1 MCQHVKNHISYWPI
15 NRGTESLSI
24 IEYLLGIEQDDVGS
38 FCIAQIHKLNH
49 EMVAF
54 HSIQTTETEIRS
66 ILDTIINTYFKN

>member
-1 MCQHVKNHISYWPI
+1 M
-15 NRGTESLSI
+15 SI

-38 FCIAQIHKLNH
+38 FGIAQIHKLNH

-66 ILDTIINTYFKN
+66 ILDTIINTYLKN